1 LWDTRFFVRPIA
13 VFAALMLLAC
23 GGPPDVYAPS
33 TPRKPI
39 DIFGTDALGAWVAM
53 NSKDAPV
60 SIVRGIGSD
69 VIAGAWRWAS
79 PTAELRFYLNSTTGW
94 KAKADYSI
102 ARAVLDQAGP
112 ITLRFFVNNTLLDT
126 VRHERDG
133 RFTWEKPVPASALVA
148 GGMNYLRIEADKF
161 IQDAGGRQTSFILTA
176 AGFVR

>member
-1 LWDTRFFVRPIA
+1 MWDTHFFVRLIA
-13 VFAALMLLAC
+13 VFAALTLLAC

-39 DIFGTDALGAWVAM
+39 DIFGTDAMGAWVAM

-69 VIAGAWRWAS
+69 VMAGAWRWAS
-79 PTAELRFYLNSTTGW
+79 PNAELRFYLNSATGW
-94 KAKADYSI
+94 KAKADYSV
-102 ARAVLDQAGP
+102 ARAVLDQSGP
-112 ITLRFFVNNTLLDT
+112 LTLRFFVNNTLLDT

-133 RFTWEKPVPASALVA
+133 RFTWERPVPASALAA

-161 IQDAGGRQTSFILTA
+161 TQDAGGHPISFILTG